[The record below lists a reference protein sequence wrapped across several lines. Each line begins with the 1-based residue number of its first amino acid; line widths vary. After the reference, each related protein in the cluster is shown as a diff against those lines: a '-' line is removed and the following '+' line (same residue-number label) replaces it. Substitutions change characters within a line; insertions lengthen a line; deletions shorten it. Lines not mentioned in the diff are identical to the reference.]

1 MRRDITVGDGNAA
14 RRIAVETRDG
24 AGPPVVWF
32 GGFRSDMAGTKA
44 DALDAWAAK
53 AGRAFVRFDY
63 SGHGV
68 SGGRFEDGTISR
80 WLEEGLAVLAQ
91 FAKDRPVIV
100 GSSMG
105 GWIALLAC
113 RALRTQGGAIVHDD
127 RAGDTLSPLG
137 SFAQNVGSDP
147 SPSGEGESA
156 PADRGGV
163 QPRPGV
169 PHPGSKLR
177 FDSALPFREG
187 SSPVRAVE
195 GAASALVL
203 IAPAADF
210 TERLMWDA
218 FPPEAKAAI
227 EETGVYVRPSLYA
240 EDGYPITRGLIE
252 DGRRHLLLDG
262 TIETGCPVHILQGM
276 QDPDVPW
283 EHAMRLVEHLP
294 ADAVQITLVKDG
306 DHRLS
311 RPEDIERLIA
321 AVAAAGEPPRLSDPG
336 SPQLRLTV

>member
-1 MRRDITVGDGNAA
+1 MQRIEVRLSMRHELIVGEGTSS
-14 RRIAVETRDG
+14 RPIAVDVREG
-24 AGPPVVWF
+24 AAPPVVWF
-32 GGFRSDMAGTKA
+32 GGFRSEMAGTKA
-44 DALDAWAAK
+44 DALDAWAAE

-80 WLEEGLAVLAQ
+80 WLEEGLAVLSR
-91 FAKDRPVIV
+91 FAPYGPVIV

-105 GWIALLAC
+105 GWLALLAA
-113 RALRTQGGAIVHDD
+113 RALRGTRPD
-127 RAGDTLSPLG
+127 R
-137 SFAQNVGSDP
+137 
-147 SPSGEGESA
+147 
-156 PADRGGV
+156 
-163 QPRPGV
+163 
-169 PHPGSKLR
+169 
-177 FDSALPFREG
+177 
-187 SSPVRAVE
+187 
-195 GAASALVL
+195 AASALVL

-218 FPPEAKAAI
+218 FSPEQRATI
-227 EETGVYVRPSLYA
+227 LETGIYLRPSLYS
-240 EDGYPITRGLIE
+240 DDPYPITRMLIE
-252 DGRRHLLLDG
+252 DGRRHLLLED

-294 ADAVQITLVKDG
+294 ADSVQITLIKDG

-311 RPEDIERLIA
+311 RPEDLDRLVA
-321 AVAAAGEPPRLSDPG
+321 AVAAAGRPPLLPEPPG